1 MTRRFLRRDRTIDGL
16 PGVPARHK
24 QPLISAG
31 LQKGLQQMA

>member
-1 MTRRFLRRDRTIDGL
+1 MTRRFLRLDRTIDGL
-16 PGVPARHK
+16 PGVPARHT